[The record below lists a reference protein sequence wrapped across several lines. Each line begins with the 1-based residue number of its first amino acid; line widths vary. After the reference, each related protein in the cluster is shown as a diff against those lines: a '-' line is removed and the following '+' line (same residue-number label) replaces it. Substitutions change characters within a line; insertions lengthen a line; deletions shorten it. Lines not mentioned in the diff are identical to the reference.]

1 MNRPVLA
8 VPLALALAAAVVVAA
23 CGDGASQGSPSGG
36 SLEPG
41 KIQAVAT
48 AAAGLANVP
57 GTPSAPPAQE
67 NATPVPPATATPA
80 VLPTKVPSTAP
91 PGATPAARPT
101 SRPGATPT
109 PTPVP
114 PPAPTPKPTP
124 AATPAPTPKPT
135 PAATP
140 APTLVTVTGT
150 VMQIFSNGNFTLS
163 ESKQVDTIVMQ
174 LTTPVINLR
183 GREVPVQF
191 IQVAGSV
198 SVTGMRNG
206 STIDAQSVLVPTMKD
221 GP

>member
-1 MNRPVLA
+1 
-8 VPLALALAAAVVVAA
+8 VPF
-23 CGDGASQGSPSGG
+23 
-36 SLEPG
+36 
-41 KIQAVAT
+41 
-48 AAAGLANVP
+48 
-57 GTPSAPPAQE
+57 
-67 NATPVPPATATPA
+67 
-80 VLPTKVPSTAP
+80 TAP
-91 PGATPAARPT
+91 AGATPAARPT

-114 PPAPTPKPTP
+114 PPAPT
-124 AATPAPTPKPT
+124 
-135 PAATP
+135 
-140 APTLVTVTGT
+140 LVTVTGT

-163 ESKQVDTIVMQ
+163 ERKQVDTIVMQ
-174 LTTPVINLR
+174 LTTLVINLR

>member
-1 MNRPVLA
+1 LNRPVLA

-36 SLEPG
+36 SPEPG
-41 KIQAVAT
+41 NTQAVAS
-48 AAAGLANVP
+48 AAAGVANLP
-57 GTPSAPPAQE
+57 GTPSAAPAQA
-67 NATPVPPATATPA
+67 NATPLPPATATPA
-80 VLPTKVPSTAP
+80 VPPTKVPFTAP
-91 PGATPAARPT
+91 AGAPPAARPT

-114 PPAPTPKPTP
+114 P
-124 AATPAPTPKPT
+124 
-135 PAATP
+135 P

-163 ESKQVDTIVMQ
+163 ERKQVDTIVMQ
-174 LTTPVINLR
+174 LTTLVINLR